1 MCAAAHIWGM
11 KASTWTL
18 APARLAPSSL
28 DPRPVKNENSP
39 GFPKTVDTAR
49 AYAMEIKG
57 DRAKR
62 LPWRKIAEKLSISR
76 IEAIRLAH
84 SLDEVLDEIGESE
97 AHPQK
102 GGTAS
107 ETQGTVHA
115 SP

>member
-1 MCAAAHIWGM
+1 M
-11 KASTWTL
+11 KSSTWAL
-18 APARLAPSSL
+18 APARLAPASL

-39 GFPKTVDTAR
+39 GFPKTADTAR

-84 SLDEVLDEIGESE
+84 SLDEVLAEIRESVAE
-97 AHPQK
+97 AESQ
-102 GGTAS
+102 ACA
-107 ETQGTVHA
+107 TQGAVTDGHQVMG
-115 SP
+115 PRLVP